1 MIQYFFKNIFYYSYL
16 LYTYLYKYIYIGF
29 QWIPTLFEG
38 INYNIEHLP
47 LHLLILSIFLIII
60 IFAYIK
66 LTYPFWST
74 QPVYHT
80 YDFWRS
86 WYSEPFLIESG
97 YPNKTRFYNSKKI
110 KTMDYLDL
118 SDSNKKQAVD
128 IIQSYSIPDESAIHM
143 FHLGNLDTYM
153 TGQSYPSYVSFYF
166 EDIFITLPRSLTME
180 PLITDQTIIDIVQKP
195 IGCITSRA
203 VELYMN
209 NNKNTVYFLDFITVN
224 REKSSINLNISREL
238 IQTHEYNQR
247 KKNIDIYMTEKEKP
261 PIQISLFKKETTLS
275 EGIIPLV
282 SYKSTMVFITNQGL
296 RKLPPHYILVKI
308 HSRNIQILMDFIE
321 ISKTQFQ
328 CFGIPEVSNISG
340 LIHAGLLK
348 VFIIQ
353 KGKEI
358 YAAYFFRDSRTQ
370 FDGAGISNYNFSK
383 TDGALLIL
391 CGSIRN
397 TNSKDLFY
405 MGFLQSLRMILR
417 ETDIFK
423 ILLIEGISQ
432 NIEIMERYIQLDKIN
447 NNQQI
452 IGENPSAYYL
462 YNYVIPKQPFSPES
476 CFMVF

>member
-1 MIQYFFKNIFYYSYL
+1 MNILSNIRFYLIWIFSKIYNI
-16 LYTYLYKYIYIGF
+16 LYRVF
-29 QWIPTLFEG
+29 HWIPTLFEG
-38 INYNIEHLP
+38 LHYNIDHLP
-47 LHLLILSIFLIII
+47 LHLLILSIFFITF

-86 WYSEPFLIESG
+86 WYSESFLIESG

-110 KTMDYLDL
+110 KTIDYLDL

-128 IIQSYSIPDESAIHM
+128 LIQSYSIPDESAIHM

-153 TGQSYPSYVSFYF
+153 TGQSYPSYISLYF
-166 EDIFITLPRSLTME
+166 EDTFIPLPRSLTME
-180 PLITDQTIIDIVQKP
+180 PLITDETIIDIVQKP
-195 IGCITSRA
+195 FGCITSRA

-209 NNKNTVYFLDFITVN
+209 SIMNINMINNKNTVYFLDFITVN
-224 REKSSINLNISREL
+224 REKSSININISREL

-247 KKNIDIYMTEKEKP
+247 KKNIDTYMTEKEKP
-261 PIQISLFKKETTLS
+261 PIQISLFKKETSLS

-282 SYKSTMVFITNQGL
+282 SYTSTMVFITNQRL

-308 HSRNIQILMDFIE
+308 HRRNIQILMDFIE

-328 CFGIPEVSNISG
+328 CFGIPEISNLSG

-358 YAAYFFRDSRTQ
+358 YAVYFFRDSRTQ
-370 FDGAGISNYNFSK
+370 FDGDNIIS
-383 TDGALLIL
+383 GALLIL

-397 TNSKDLFY
+397 TKSGDLFY
-405 MGFLQSLRMILR
+405 MGFLQSLRTILR

-432 NIEIMERYIQLDKIN
+432 NIEILERYIQSDKIN

-462 YNYVIPKQPFSPES
+462 YNYVIPKQSFSPES

>member
-1 MIQYFFKNIFYYSYL
+1 MNILSNIRFYLIWIFSKIYNI
-16 LYTYLYKYIYIGF
+16 LYRGF

-38 INYNIEHLP
+38 LHYNIDHLP
-47 LHLLILSIFLIII
+47 LHLLILSIFLIIF

-97 YPNKTRFYNSKKI
+97 YPYKTRFYNSKKI
-110 KTMDYLDL
+110 KTIDYADL
-118 SDSNKKQAVD
+118 SEIQKKHAVD

-153 TGQSYPSYVSFYF
+153 TGQSYSSYVSFYV
-166 EDIFITLPRSLTME
+166 EDTFIPLPRSLTIE
-180 PLITDQTIIDIVQKP
+180 PLITDKTIIDVVQKP

-203 VELYMN
+203 IELYIN
-209 NNKNTVYFLDFITVN
+209 SNITTIKNIVYFLDFITVN

-247 KKNIDIYMTEKEKP
+247 KKNIDIFMTEKEKP
-261 PIQISLFKKETTLS
+261 PIQISLFKKETSLS
-275 EGIIPLV
+275 EGIIALV
-282 SYKSTMVFITNQGL
+282 SYKSTMVFITNQRL

-308 HSRNIQILMDFIE
+308 HRRNIQILMDFIE

-328 CFGIPEVSNISG
+328 CFGIPEISNLSA
-340 LIHAGLLK
+340 LIHSGVLK

-358 YAAYFFRDSRTQ
+358 YSAYFFRDSRTQ
-370 FDGAGISNYNFSK
+370 FDGDNNIN
-383 TDGALLIL
+383 GALLIL

-397 TNSKDLFY
+397 TKSVDLFY
-405 MGFLQSLRMILR
+405 MGFLQSLRTILR

-432 NIEIMERYIQLDKIN
+432 NIEILKRYIQSDKIN
-447 NNQQI
+447 NQEI
-452 IGENPSAYYL
+452 LGENPSAYYL
-462 YNYVIPKQPFSPES
+462 YNYIIPKQQFSPES